1 MFFTKFSSKQEVY
14 SNLQITYPKSFLKL
28 LLIGFALA
36 ILPLLTAFISASV
49 YFDAL
54 SKQSLF
60 NMSQAVETTR
70 ASRILLEELAVME
83 RSARQYLV
91 LHDKLLLTNYL
102 NAHNRL
108 NKALETLSLLPINK
122 PLQPE
127 LQKFASQENDLSISI
142 RNSNVNISFDQN
154 MVDSFTSLTN
164 QAYKITN
171 INNQLIDK
179 ESALFKAKVAKTQRL
194 LFLQALTLIPLAI
207 VIAGLIT
214 WMIARPI
221 RRIDAAIGQLGK
233 GDYEHVIEINGPG
246 DLRLLGSRLNWLRS
260 ELKNLHQQ
268 KQRFLQQASHELK
281 TPLTAIRE
289 ASELL
294 NDGVAGKL
302 NTQQTVITRILR
314 ENSLRL
320 QAMIEN
326 LLKYIEAEFYA
337 SKLKPTEFSLI
348 NLIDEIFKHYA
359 LSIKQKNIKINQIVD
374 DVNLIIDAE
383 KLRVVLDNLISNAVK
398 FTPNMGEISLQA
410 EHAKSILTIDIQDT
424 GAGIKEA
431 DKASLFEPFYRGE
444 QPNNSLVNGSGLGL
458 FIAKEAVNALQGEIS
473 LQHAIVGAHF
483 VLRLPANQVSAS

>member
-1 MFFTKFSSKQEVY
+1 LKF
-14 SNLQITYPKSFLKL
+14 TYPNSFLKV

-36 ILPLLTAFISASV
+36 ILPLLAAFISANI

-54 SKQSLF
+54 TKQSLF

-83 RSARQYLV
+83 RSARQYFV
-91 LHDKLLLTNYL
+91 LHDELLLTNYL
-102 NAHNRL
+102 NAHDRL
-108 NKALETLSLLPINK
+108 NKALTTLSRLPITQ
-122 PLQPE
+122 PLKPE
-127 LQKFASQENDLSISI
+127 LEKFSNQENDLFISI

-154 MVDSFTSLTN
+154 MIDSFTSLAN

-171 INNQLIDK
+171 LNNQLIDK
-179 ESALFKAKVAKTQRL
+179 ESALFKTKVTKTQRL
-194 LFLQALTLIPLAI
+194 LFLQALALVPLAV

-221 RRIDAAIGQLGK
+221 RSIDAAIGQLGK
-233 GDYEHVIEINGPG
+233 GDYEHVIDINGPG

-268 KQRFLQQASHELK
+268 KQRFMQQASHELK

-294 NDGVAGKL
+294 NDGIAGKL
-302 NTQQTVITRILR
+302 NTQQTEITRILR

-337 SKLKPTEFSLI
+337 SKLKSTELSLTHF
-348 NLIDEIFKHYA
+348 IDEIFKHYA
-359 LSIKQKNIKINQIVD
+359 LSIEQKNIKINQIVD
-374 DVNLIIDAE
+374 DVSLIIDAE
-383 KLRVVLDNLISNAVK
+383 KLRAVLDNLISNAVK
-398 FTPNMGEISLQA
+398 FTPNMGEITLQA
-410 EHAKSILTIDIQDT
+410 KHTKSILTIDIKDT

-458 FIAKEAVNALQGEIS
+458 FIAKEAVIALHGEIS
-473 LQHAIVGAHF
+473 LQHAAVGAHF
-483 VLRLPANQVSAS
+483 VLRLPTSQAGTLTGA

>member
-1 MFFTKFSSKQEVY
+1 MLDT
-14 SNLQITYPKSFLKL
+14 NLQITYPKSFLKV

-36 ILPLLTAFISASV
+36 ILPLLAAFISANI
-49 YFDAL
+49 YFDKL
-54 SKQSLF
+54 TKQSLF
-60 NMSQAVETTR
+60 NISQAVETTR

-83 RSARQYLV
+83 RSARQYFV
-91 LHDKLLLTNYL
+91 LHDALLLTNYL
-102 NAHNRL
+102 NAHARL
-108 NKALETLSLLPINK
+108 NKALATLSQLPINR
-122 PLQPE
+122 PLQPQ
-127 LQKFASQENDLSISI
+127 LQKFTNQENDLFISI

-154 MVDSFTSLTN
+154 MIASFSSLTS

-171 INNQLIDK
+171 ANNQLIDN
-179 ESALFKAKVAKTQRL
+179 ESATFKSKVTKTQRL

-233 GDYEHVIEINGPG
+233 GDYEHVIDINGPG

-294 NDGVAGKL
+294 NDGIAGQL
-302 NTQQTVITRILR
+302 NVQQTEITRILR

-337 SKLKPTEFSLI
+337 SKLKLSELSLTGLI
-348 NLIDEIFKHYA
+348 NELFEHYA
-359 LSIKQKNIKINQIVD
+359 LSIEQKNININQLVD
-374 DVNLIIDAE
+374 DVNIVIDAE

-398 FTPNMGEISLQA
+398 FTPNFGEITLQA
-410 EHAKSILTIDIQDT
+410 KHAKSILTIEIKDT

-431 DKASLFEPFYRGE
+431 DIASVFEPFYRGE

-458 FIAKEAVNALQGEIS
+458 FIAKEAVTALQGEIS
-473 LQHAIVGAHF
+473 LQDSTTGAHF
-483 VLRLPANQVSAS
+483 VLRLPTSPAKYNVGA

>member
-1 MFFTKFSSKQEVY
+1 MLDT
-14 SNLQITYPKSFLKL
+14 NLQITYPKSFLKV

-36 ILPLLTAFISASV
+36 ILPLLAAFISANI
-49 YFDAL
+49 YFDKL
-54 SKQSLF
+54 TKQSLF
-60 NMSQAVETTR
+60 NISQAVETTR

-83 RSARQYLV
+83 RSARQYFV
-91 LHDKLLLTNYL
+91 LHDALLLTNYL
-102 NAHNRL
+102 NAHARL
-108 NKALETLSLLPINK
+108 NKALATLSQLPINR
-122 PLQPE
+122 PLQPQ
-127 LQKFASQENDLSISI
+127 LQKFTNQENDLFISI

-154 MVDSFTSLTN
+154 MIASFSSLTS

-171 INNQLIDK
+171 ANNQLIDN
-179 ESALFKAKVAKTQRL
+179 ESATFKSKVTKTQRL

-233 GDYEHVIEINGPG
+233 GDYEHVIDINGPG

-294 NDGVAGKL
+294 NDGVGGQL
-302 NTQQTVITRILR
+302 NVQQTEITRILR

-337 SKLKPTEFSLI
+337 SKLKLSELSLTG
-348 NLIDEIFKHYA
+348 LIDEIFKHYA
-359 LSIKQKNIKINQIVD
+359 LSIEQKNIKINQIVD
-374 DVNLIIDAE
+374 DVNIIIDAE

-398 FTPNMGEISLQA
+398 FTPNMGEIRLQA
-410 EHAKSILTIDIQDT
+410 KHDKSMLSIDIIDT

-431 DKASLFEPFYRGE
+431 DIASVFEPFYRGE

-458 FIAKEAVNALQGEIS
+458 FIAKEAVTALQGEIG
-473 LQHAIVGAHF
+473 LQASTTGAHF
-483 VLRLPANQVSAS
+483 VLRLPASLAKYSTGAHS

>member
-1 MFFTKFSSKQEVY
+1 MLDT
-14 SNLQITYPKSFLKL
+14 NLQITYPKSFLKV

-36 ILPLLTAFISASV
+36 IFPLLAAFISANV

-54 SKQSLF
+54 TKQSLF

-83 RSARQYLV
+83 RSARQYFV
-91 LHDKLLLTNYL
+91 LHDELLLTNYL
-102 NAHNRL
+102 NAHDRL
-108 NKALETLSLLPINK
+108 NIALNTISQLPITK

-127 LQKFASQENDLSISI
+127 LQQFSQQENNLFVSI

-154 MVDSFTSLTN
+154 MIDSFTSLTN

-171 INNQLIDK
+171 ANNQLIDK
-179 ESALFKAKVAKTQRL
+179 ESALFKTKVAKTQRL

-233 GDYEHVIEINGPG
+233 GDYEHVIDINGPG

-294 NDGVAGKL
+294 NDGIAGQL
-302 NTQQTVITRILR
+302 NVQQTEITRILR

-320 QAMIEN
+320 QTMIEN

-337 SKLKPTEFSLI
+337 SKLKLTELSL
-348 NLIDEIFKHYA
+348 NGLIDELLEHYA
-359 LSIKQKNIKINQIVD
+359 LSIEQKNIKINQIVD
-374 DVNLIIDAE
+374 DVNIIIDAE

-398 FTPNMGEISLQA
+398 FTPIMGEITLQTKHDKSLL
-410 EHAKSILTIDIQDT
+410 SIDIIDT

-431 DKASLFEPFYRGE
+431 DIANVFEPFYRGE

-458 FIAKEAVNALQGEIS
+458 FIAKEAVTALQGEIR
-473 LQHAIVGAHF
+473 LQASTTGAHF
-483 VLRLPANQVSAS
+483 VLRLPASLAKYNAGVHS

>member
-1 MFFTKFSSKQEVY
+1 LKF
-14 SNLQITYPKSFLKL
+14 TYPNSFLKV

-36 ILPLLTAFISASV
+36 ILPLLAAFISANV
-49 YFDAL
+49 YFDKL
-54 SKQSLF
+54 TKQSLF

-83 RSARQYLV
+83 RSARQYFV
-91 LHDKLLLTNYL
+91 LHDDLLLTNYL
-102 NAHNRL
+102 NAHDRL
-108 NKALETLSLLPINK
+108 NKALNTLSQLPITK
-122 PLQPE
+122 PLSSE
-127 LQKFASQENDLSISI
+127 LTNFARQENDLFVSI
-142 RNSNVNISFDQN
+142 RNSNVNVSFDQN
-154 MVDSFTSLTN
+154 MIDSFTSLTN

-171 INNQLIDK
+171 TNNQLIDK
-179 ESALFKAKVAKTQRL
+179 ESAFFKNKVIKTQRL

-207 VIAGLIT
+207 LIAGLIT

-221 RRIDAAIGQLGK
+221 RRMDAAIGQLGK
-233 GDYEHVIEINGPG
+233 GDYEHDIEINGPG

-294 NDGVAGKL
+294 NDGVAGQL
-302 NTQQTVITRILR
+302 NTQQTEITRILR

-320 QAMIEN
+320 QTKIEN

-337 SKLKPTEFSLI
+337 SKLKPTELSL
-348 NLIDEIFKHYA
+348 NDLIDEVFRHYA
-359 LSIKQKNIKINQIVD
+359 LSIEQKNIKINQIVD

-383 KLRVVLDNLISNAVK
+383 KLRVALDNLISNAVK
-398 FTPNMGEISLQA
+398 FTPIMGEITLQA
-410 EHAKSILTIDIQDT
+410 KHAKSILSIDIKDT
-424 GAGIKEA
+424 GTGIKEA
-431 DKASLFEPFYRGE
+431 DKTSLFEPFYRGE

-458 FIAKEAVNALQGEIS
+458 FIAKEAVTALQGEIS
-473 LQHAIVGAHF
+473 LQDSTTGAHF
-483 VLRLPANQVSAS
+483 ILRMPANLAKSNTGAQS

>member
-1 MFFTKFSSKQEVY
+1 M
-14 SNLQITYPKSFLKL
+14 QITYPKSFLKV

-36 ILPLLTAFISASV
+36 ILPLLAAFISANI

-54 SKQSLF
+54 TKQSLF

-83 RSARQYLV
+83 RSARQYFV
-91 LHDKLLLTNYL
+91 LHDTLLLTNYL
-102 NAHNRL
+102 NAHDRL
-108 NKALETLSLLPINK
+108 NKALISLSQLPITQ
-122 PLQPE
+122 PLQAE
-127 LQKFASQENDLSISI
+127 ITKFSRHENDLFVSI
-142 RNSNVNISFDQN
+142 RNSNVNISFDQK
-154 MVDSFTSLTN
+154 MIDSFTSLSN
-164 QAYKITN
+164 QAYKITSL
-171 INNQLIDK
+171 NNQLIDK
-179 ESALFKAKVAKTQRL
+179 ESVLFKTKVTKTQRL
-194 LFLQALTLIPLAI
+194 LFLQALTLIPIALL
-207 VIAGLIT
+207 IAGLIT

-233 GDYEHVIEINGPG
+233 GDYEHAIEINGPG
-246 DLRLLGSRLNWLRS
+246 DLQLLGSRLNWLRS

-294 NDGVAGKL
+294 NDGIAGQL
-302 NTQQTVITRILR
+302 NVQQAEITRILR

-337 SKLKPTEFSLI
+337 SKLKLSELSLTG
-348 NLIDEIFKHYA
+348 LIDEIFKHYA
-359 LSIKQKNIKINQIVD
+359 LSIEQKNIKINQIVD
-374 DVNLIIDAE
+374 DVNIIIDAE
-383 KLRVVLDNLISNAVK
+383 KLRAVLDNLISNAVK

-410 EHAKSILTIDIQDT
+410 KHVKSTLSIELKDT
-424 GAGIKEA
+424 GAGIKKA
-431 DKASLFEPFYRGE
+431 DVANIFEPFYRGE

-458 FIAKEAVNALQGEIS
+458 FIAKEAVTALQGEIS
-473 LQHAIVGAHF
+473 LQDSTTGAHF
-483 VLRLPANQVSAS
+483 VLRLPASPAKYNAGA

>member
-302 NTQQTVITRILR
+302 NAQQTVITRILR

-337 SKLKPTEFSLI
+337 SNLKPTEFSLI